1 MRISLTGDKAIDDI
15 LRNLPDAVSHRTMG
29 DAHYKAA
36 QPFVETEKLTAP
48 EGPTGN
54 LVDSIGAVKLSQK
67 RSTEAGEV
75 HVGPRA
81 GGKYKGGHAIIV
93 TKGTKR
99 RQNRRGANRGVMRP
113 NSYIQKAFIQRQSQ
127 VVGNISQEVA
137 KSLLRTMRRYNRS

>member
-15 LRNLPDAVSHRTMG
+15 LRNLPDAVSHKTLS
-29 DAHYKAA
+29 DAHYRAA

-67 RSTEAGEV
+67 GARDVGEV

-81 GGKYKGGHAIIV
+81 GGKHKGGHAIIV

-99 RQNRRGANRGVMRP
+99 RYNRRGANRGIMP
-113 NSYIQKAFIQRQSQ
+113 SNPYLQKAFIQRQSQ